1 MDYREVV
8 RTLRAKA
15 DSTEFPEEAKAL
27 REKADELEKKYH
39 RVKEPTV
46 TKVTI
51 TFVHDGRWTTKTLD
65 FPDDWYDSMDEW
77 GDTSDWYSGAE
88 P

>member
-15 DSTEFPEEAKAL
+15 ENTEFPEEAKAL
-27 REKADELEKKYH
+27 REKADEIEGKYN
-39 RVKEPTV
+39 RTPTV
-46 TKVTI
+46 EKVVI
-51 TFVHDGRWTTKTLD
+51 TFVHKGKQTVKTLD
-65 FPDDWYDSMDEW
+65 FPDDWYSTIDEW
-77 GDTSDWYSGAE
+77 YDTSDWYSGAD